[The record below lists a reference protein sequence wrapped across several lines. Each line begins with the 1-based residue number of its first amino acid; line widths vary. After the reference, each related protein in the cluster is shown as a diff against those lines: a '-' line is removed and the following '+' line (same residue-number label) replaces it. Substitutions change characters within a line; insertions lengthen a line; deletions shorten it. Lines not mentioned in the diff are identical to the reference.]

1 MTINTI
7 DKSQRNLLVG
17 ILILKVRVAH
27 HVIVTKRV
35 RGTLYGS
42 MNPMNTAC
50 AAIFLVLGFFPAY
63 CQNSPAPEFEVA
75 SVKLASHPS
84 SAYEEGF
91 RKGRASQG
99 IIVQGNRVTI
109 TDHSLKDL
117 VRLAYRVKPYQVT
130 GEKWMETEKY
140 EVAAILPA
148 GASASD
154 GPEMLRTLLAGRFHL
169 TVRRESNELAVYAL
183 LLGKGGPKM
192 KAAVTGGPAQA
203 PPNTKQMVQAE
214 QSAGMGM
221 VAGDGVRH
229 VRGKEYT
236 IGALADRL
244 TGMLD
249 RPMLDLTGLDGKY
262 DIDLTFAPGDGSDLA
277 PSLFAALRDQLG
289 LRVEARKSPMTIIVI
304 EHADKTPMEN

>member
-7 DKSQRNLLVG
+7 DESQRNLLVG

-91 RKGRASQG
+91 RRGRASQG

-117 VRLAYRVKPYQVT
+117 VRLAYRED
-130 GEKWMETEKY
+130 GE
-140 EVAAILPA
+140 IA
-148 GASASD
+148 GDAQTKEPFVRHD
-154 GPEMLRTLLAGRFHL
+154 VPRRLRGIVEGDELGAYIELGEDR
-169 TVRRESNELAVYAL
+169 RRQRKQIRESHKCRCFAL
-183 LLGKGGPKM
+183 
-192 KAAVTGGPAQA
+192 
-203 PPNTKQMVQAE
+203 
-214 QSAGMGM
+214 
-221 VAGDGVRH
+221 
-229 VRGKEYT
+229 
-236 IGALADRL
+236 
-244 TGMLD
+244 
-249 RPMLDLTGLDGKY
+249 
-262 DIDLTFAPGDGSDLA
+262 
-277 PSLFAALRDQLG
+277 
-289 LRVEARKSPMTIIVI
+289 
-304 EHADKTPMEN
+304 